1 MTRCHCTDTP
11 FEEVS
16 RRVRAG
22 QSLDQAQLESGV
34 GLLCTACLP
43 DLRAHLAGTGAD
55 EGACGS
61 VGSDGADSEPT
72 AA

>member
-11 FEEVS
+11 FEEVA
-16 RRVRAG
+16 RRLRAG

-43 DLRAHLAGTGAD
+43 DLRAHLAGLPEQAAAP
-55 EGACGS
+55 EP
-61 VGSDGADSEPT
+61 ADSEPT

>member
-11 FEEVS
+11 FEEVA
-16 RRVRAG
+16 RRMRAG
-22 QSLDQAQLESGV
+22 QSFDQATLEAGA

-43 DLRAHLAGTGAD
+43 DLRAHVAGIGAGTKAPP
-55 EGACGS
+55 AP
-61 VGSDGADSEPT
+61 VDSEPT